1 MEVTTVIGQ
10 LLFIVV
16 ALLTLTAAF
25 LTVLV
30 RNIFHAALSLVGTF
44 FGVAAIYLMLEAEFL
59 AVVQVLIYVGAIAVL
74 ILFAVM
80 LTRGMMKSDTI
91 SFNKQWAWAALATGI
106 LFLGMFILALQV
118 PWLHSGTAVYM
129 DTVPFLG
136 QQLLTT
142 YILPFEVV
150 SVLLLAALVGAFI
163 IARE

>member
-1 MEVTTVIGQ
+1 MDVSTVIAQ
-10 LLFIVV
+10 LLFVVV
-16 ALLTLTAAF
+16 AVMTLAAAF

-30 RNIFHAALSLVGTF
+30 RNIFHAALALVGTF

-59 AVVQVLIYVGAIAVL
+59 AIVQVLIYVGAIAVL

-80 LTRGMMKSDTI
+80 LTRGLMKNDTL
-91 SFNKQWAWAALATGI
+91 SFNKQWAWAALAVSI

-118 PWLHSGTAVYM
+118 PWLHSGTSVYT

>member
-1 MEVTTVIGQ
+1 MDATTVIAQ
-10 LLFIVV
+10 LVFFLI
-16 ALLTLTAAF
+16 AALTLTAAF

-59 AVVQVLIYVGAIAVL
+59 AIVQVLVYIGAIAVL

-80 LTRGMMKSDTI
+80 LTRGLMKKDTI
-91 SFNKQWAWAALATGI
+91 SFNKQWAWAALAVST

-118 PWLHSGTAVYM
+118 PWLQSGTAVYM

-142 YILPFEVV
+142 YLLPFEVV